1 MFARRDGARSLV
13 PTATG
18 AAVGLAGAVFVGVGL
33 WARRETRRA
42 LEREHVAGPEAAPVT
57 TAASVRATAELIRAH
72 TLAATGGRTCTV
84 ALGGAFVAARAGL
97 ALAGRR

>member
-1 MFARRDGARSLV
+1 M

-18 AAVGLAGAVFVGVGL
+18 AAVGLAGAVFVGLGL

-42 LEREHVAGPEAAPVT
+42 LEREHVAGPDGTPVT
-57 TAASVRATAELIRAH
+57 TAASVPATAELIRAH

-84 ALGGAFVAARAGL
+84 ALGGAFVAAGAEF
-97 ALAGRR
+97 ALAGWR